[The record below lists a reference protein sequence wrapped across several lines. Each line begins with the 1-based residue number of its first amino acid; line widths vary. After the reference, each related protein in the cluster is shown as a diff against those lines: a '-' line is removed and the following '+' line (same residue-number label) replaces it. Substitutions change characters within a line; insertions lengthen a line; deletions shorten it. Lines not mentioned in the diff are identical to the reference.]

1 MSYLSQLITGILALS
16 TGALAYSNYQKNLKH
31 EQQMETNRFLLKE
44 IQEMN
49 ENCVSQSQF
58 TEEFFQFVECIP
70 KESLFKKDPNDE
82 KKKLHKDQFNQL
94 RSQNCLGN
102 NFQDSPKRKN
112 KEKKKN
118 KNKKKEKRK
127 NKQTYKLK
135 ALKNRIFKK

>member
-1 MSYLSQLITGILALS
+1 MSYFSNLFTGILALS
-16 TGALAYSNYQKNLKH
+16 TGALVYSNYQKNLKH
-31 EQQMETNRFLLKE
+31 EQQMETNRLLLNE

-49 ENCVSQSQF
+49 ENCVSQSRF

-70 KESLFKKDPNDE
+70 KEILIKRDTDHE
-82 KKKLHKDQFNQL
+82 KKKLYKDQFNQP
-94 RSQNCLGN
+94 RSLNCLGN

-127 NKQTYKLK
+127 NKQ
-135 ALKNRIFKK
+135 IMD

>member
-70 KESLFKKDPNDE
+70 KESLIKKDPNDE

-102 NFQDSPKRKN
+102 NLKEKEIQKRKN
-112 KEKKKN
+112 KSKNKKKKKN
-118 KNKKKEKRK
+118 KTKKTKKKK
-127 NKQTYKLK
+127 
-135 ALKNRIFKK
+135 